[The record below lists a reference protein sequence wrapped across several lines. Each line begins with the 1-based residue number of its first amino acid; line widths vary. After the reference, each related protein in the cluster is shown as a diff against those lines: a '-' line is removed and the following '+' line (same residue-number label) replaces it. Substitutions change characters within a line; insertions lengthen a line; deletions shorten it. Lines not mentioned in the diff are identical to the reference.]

1 MTLEPRIDPA
11 TNLRADLALVAAMV
25 PPGARV
31 LDVGCGEGE
40 LLAYLAATKDM
51 SSGSEK
57 RRRGDTITV
66 RVTPDERATIDE
78 RSMEQGLTIGAY
90 MRAAALGDP
99 GPRAKPRIPVD
110 AKLLRRLLGEVGRVG
125 NNLNQIA
132 KRLNSGHQVAPKEL
146 AAALEAQE
154 ALRAAILHILE
165 APAR

>member
-1 MTLEPRIDPA
+1 
-11 TNLRADLALVAAMV
+11 
-25 PPGARV
+25 
-31 LDVGCGEGE
+31 
-40 LLAYLAATKDM
+40 M